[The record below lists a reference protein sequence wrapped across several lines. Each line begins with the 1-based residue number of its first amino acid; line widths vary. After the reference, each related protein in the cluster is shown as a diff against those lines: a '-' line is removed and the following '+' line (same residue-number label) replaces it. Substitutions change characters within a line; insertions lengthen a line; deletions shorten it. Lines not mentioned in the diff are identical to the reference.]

1 VRDGIGSYLMP
12 QAGAPTL
19 SSPVR
24 RIGVVLQRRSHDVAA
39 VVARLVEFCGA
50 RGVVLAFE
58 AGAPE
63 APSGSNVLDLKAS
76 PVDLLL
82 SLGGDGTLLR
92 AARLG
97 MSSGTPVFG
106 VNLGRLGFLTATPGR
121 LLEEGL
127 TQILSGEAL
136 LDRRFTLEATVM
148 GADGVL
154 AGPFEALNDIVVHTV
169 GAARVSAL
177 NLSVG
182 RAGGHEEVGSISA
195 DGVILTTPTGSTA
208 YSLSAGG
215 PIIAPDV
222 ECIVV
227 TAICPHSLTVRPLVV
242 AASEEITV
250 RALDP
255 HHELQITVDGQVERL
270 LHPRESVVVAR
281 GHSTVPLVRLAGHT
295 FFETMRTKLNWAAS
309 PPERG

>member
-1 VRDGIGSYLMP
+1 MTH
-12 QAGAPTL
+12 AGVPML
-19 SSPVR
+19 STPVR
-24 RIGVVLQRRSHDVAA
+24 TIGVVLRRRSHDVAA
-39 VVARLVEFCGA
+39 VVERLVEFCRA
-50 RGVVLAFE
+50 HGVALAFE
-58 AGAPE
+58 AGAEE
-63 APSGSNVLDLKAS
+63 APAGSNVLDVNANS
-76 PVDLLL
+76 VDLLL
-82 SLGGDGTLLR
+82 SLGGDGTMLR

-106 VNLGRLGFLTATPGR
+106 VNLGRLGFLTATPGK
-121 LLEEGL
+121 LLEAGL
-127 TQILSGEAL
+127 EQILLGEAH
-136 LDRRFTLEATVM
+136 LDRRFTLQATVM
-148 GADGVL
+148 GPDGVV
-154 AGPFEALNDIVVHTV
+154 AGPFQALNDIVVHTV

-182 RAGGHEEVGSISA
+182 RAGGHEEIGSISA

-242 AASEEITV
+242 PASEEIMV
-250 RALDP
+250 RTMDP
-255 HHELQITVDGQVERL
+255 HHDLQVTVDGQVERA
-270 LHPRESVVVAR
+270 LHAQESVIVAR
-281 GHSTVPLVRLAGHT
+281 GPHTVPLVRLSGQT

-309 PPERG
+309 PPERA